1 VNVALFGWVMI
12 LSLLI
17 TDNIS
22 SGLFIML
29 QNGMAIQM
37 FLFTLGEIH
46 EACLSFRWTT
56 IRTEMQIS

>member
-1 VNVALFGWVMI
+1 
-12 LSLLI
+12 LI

-29 QNGMAIQM
+29 QNGMPIQM
-37 FLFTLGEIH
+37 FLFTSGEIH